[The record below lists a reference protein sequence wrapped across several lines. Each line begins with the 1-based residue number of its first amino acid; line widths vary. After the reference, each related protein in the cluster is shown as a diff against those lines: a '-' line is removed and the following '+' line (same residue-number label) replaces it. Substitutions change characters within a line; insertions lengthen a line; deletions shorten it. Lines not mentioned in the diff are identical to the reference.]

1 MEILEVRFK
10 YELSRNSH
18 MKSRARMVQAAK
30 DKTRNAYET
39 CTELQFGVGR
49 LLPL

>member
-10 YELSRNSH
+10 YELSRNSR
-18 MKSRARMVQAAK
+18 MESRARMVQAAK
-30 DKTRNAYET
+30 NKTRSAYET
-39 CTELQFGVGR
+39 YELQFGVGH